1 MNLLNINNILGRE
14 EKIFYNINKNFF
26 KNYKILVLGASG
38 SIASSFIIKLQEFD
52 FKELILVDKNEN
64 DLTKL
69 SRKIEV
75 SKKNK
80 CIFLC
85 FDINKIS
92 TSFYNRFK
100 KCKKI
105 MIFNFAA
112 LKHVRSEV
120 YEESLINMFQTNL
133 QSPFLIFDKI
143 SKVGKV
149 DLFFSISTD
158 KAANPMNYMGASK
171 RLSEYFLG
179 LMKKKYPLTRI
190 ISTRFPNVLFSQG
203 SISESIYENTINK
216 NLYGIPKNI
225 KRYFISENEAT
236 SIIFSSLELEFDNCI
251 TYPTKKLYGKSI
263 DIVDLANRITKS
275 INYKI
280 VFVKNTNQFS
290 ESSMRNNRS
299 YATLSKPTSGEK
311 KIEKFYSTNEVIYKT
326 NNIFLKKIKFPSNRK
341 LNNEFNILLKKK
353 ILSKLFFLNLS
364 NKLDEFKY
372 IQHNKNLF
380 QIK

>member
-1 MNLLNINNILGRE
+1 MNSLNINNILGRE
-14 EKIFYNINKNFF
+14 EKIFYNINNNFF

-38 SIASSFIIKLQEFD
+38 SIASSFVNKLQEFD

-69 SRKIEV
+69 SRKIEI

-85 FDINKIS
+85 FDINK
-92 TSFYNRFK
+92 TSSGFYNRFK

-143 SKVGKV
+143 SKIGNV

-171 RLSEYFLG
+171 RLSEYLLG
-179 LMKKKYPLTRI
+179 LMKKK
-190 ISTRFPNVLFSQG
+190 ISFH
-203 SISESIYENTINK
+203 K
-216 NLYGIPKNI
+216 N
-225 KRYFISENEAT
+225 YF
-236 SIIFSSLELEFDNCI
+236 
-251 TYPTKKLYGKSI
+251 
-263 DIVDLANRITKS
+263 
-275 INYKI
+275 YKI
-280 VFVKNTNQFS
+280 S
-290 ESSMRNNRS
+290 
-299 YATLSKPTSGEK
+299 
-311 KIEKFYSTNEVIYKT
+311 
-326 NNIFLKKIKFPSNRK
+326 
-341 LNNEFNILLKKK
+341 
-353 ILSKLFFLNLS
+353 
-364 NKLDEFKY
+364 
-372 IQHNKNLF
+372 
-380 QIK
+380 